1 MKNKTLKSKISKNI
15 KIIKTL
21 QEKPSRVLKEIESIE
36 KEQKKYRDFLTK
48 QSRGKYAY
56 IETQSF
62 ATV

>member
-1 MKNKTLKSKISKNI
+1 MKNKTLKSKVHENI

-21 QEKPSRVLKEIESIE
+21 QKKSPKIFKEIEVVE
-36 KEQKKYRDFLTK
+36 KEQKKYQDFLLK

-62 ATV
+62 STV